1 MSNGPGGQRLE
12 IKNLSS
18 EDLAGKLAEMGLE
31 TFRVPQI
38 LSWLYNKGVTG
49 WEDMTNL
56 SKSLR
61 AELAERFTLGVL
73 EPAQVQISADG
84 TRKYLFRLPDGLKIE
99 SVLIPDGR
107 RITLCVS
114 SQVGCALGCRFCYTG
129 TMGFKRNLE
138 TWEIMEQIL
147 AVRRDRP
154 AAQAPTNIVFM
165 GMGEPL
171 LNYDNVV
178 NAARMLALDVGLNFS
193 SRHVTLSTVGIP
205 ELLERL
211 ADDSVPLSLA
221 ISLNAAKDDLRS
233 KIMPVNKKYPL
244 EKVLEALEKYPL
256 LHRRRF
262 TFEYVMLR
270 GINDDELCARQI
282 ANCVKR
288 FPCKVNL
295 ISFNSFPGC
304 DYEPSVKEVIE
315 RFQRWLRE
323 KNISA
328 FIRKSRGLDI
338 MAACGQLAAR

>member
-1 MSNGPGGQRLE
+1 MSSAPGGQRIE

-18 EDLAGKLAEMGLE
+18 EYLAEKLAEMGLE
-31 TFRVPQI
+31 TFRGNQI

-49 WEDMTNL
+49 WEGMTNL

-61 AELAERFTLGVL
+61 AELAERFMLGVL
-73 EPAQVQISADG
+73 EPAQVQISVDG
-84 TRKYLFRLPDGLKIE
+84 TRKYLFQLPDGLKIE

-114 SQVGCALGCRFCYTG
+114 TQVGCALGCRFCYTG

-138 TWEIMEQIL
+138 TWEIMEQVL

-154 AAQAPTNIVFM
+154 VAQAPTNIVFM

-171 LNYDNVV
+171 LNYDNLVRAV
-178 NAARMLALDVGLNFS
+178 RLLAMDVGLNFS

-205 ELLERL
+205 ELLDRL
-211 ADDSVPLSLA
+211 ADDSVPISLA
-221 ISLNAAKDDLRS
+221 ISLNAAKNDLRS

-244 EKVLEALEKYPL
+244 DEVLEVLEKYPL
-256 LHRRRF
+256 SHRRRV
-262 TFEYVMLR
+262 TFEYVMLK
-270 GINDDELCARQI
+270 GINDDELCARQL
-282 ANCVKR
+282 ANCIKR

-295 ISFNSFPGC
+295 IPFNSFPGC
-304 DYEPSVKEVIE
+304 DYEPSGMEAIE

-328 FIRKSRGLDI
+328 FIRKSRGPDI